1 MKFNRWPKRD
11 PIKNYFPV
19 PNEIYC
25 LGLEASEIAIYG
37 YLLSIEDRKTY
48 QCWPSY
54 KTIGKAVKMSPNTVR
69 KYVATL
75 EEKGL
80 ISTEVTTIRR
90 KDGRPMNGSLLYTI
104 RPIQGAVEMFYA
116 RQLRKVEEDTDKHR
130 MAGKLEKLE
139 HRSPCEPPC
148 ALLADKSSPSPTQ
161 GETGGVEPVSE
172 DERRTNGLL
181 PKPSEAVSGD
191 ERETKREAG

>member
-1 MKFNRWPKRD
+1 MNFNRWPKRD

-19 PNEIYC
+19 PNEIYH
-25 LGLEASEIAIYG
+25 LGLEAGEIAIYG

-69 KYVATL
+69 KYVAAL
-75 EEKGL
+75 EEKSL
-80 ISTEVTTIRR
+80 ISTEATMIRR

-116 RQLRKVEEDTDKHR
+116 RQLHRLEEDADRQRIAKQL
-130 MAGKLEKLE
+130 AKFE
-139 HRSPCEPPC
+139 HRSPCEPLC
-148 ALLADKSSPSPTQ
+148 APLDEEASPSPTQ
-161 GETGGVEPVSE
+161 GEESEIEPISAPF
-172 DERRTNGLL
+172 
-181 PKPSEAVSGD
+181 PKPSEAVWDD
-191 ERETKREAG
+191 EPRTKREAG

>member
-1 MKFNRWPKRD
+1 MKYKQYPKRD

-19 PNEIYC
+19 PNEIYH
-25 LGLEASEIAIYG
+25 LDLKASEIAIYG

-48 QCWPSY
+48 QCYPSY

-80 ISTEVTTIRR
+80 ISTEATMIRR

-104 RPIQGAVEMFYA
+104 RPIQGAVEIFYA
-116 RQLRKVEEDTDKHR
+116 RQLHKLEEDADRQRIAKQ
-130 MAGKLEKLE
+130 LEKLE
-139 HRSPCEPPC
+139 RRSPCEPPC
-148 ALLADKSSPSPTQ
+148 APLEGEANPSPTQ
-161 GETGGVEPVSE
+161 GEESEIEPISAPFP
-172 DERRTNGLL
+172 G
-181 PKPSEAVSGD
+181 
-191 ERETKREAG
+191 TKREAG